1 MKTTELNFKSL
12 SIILSCW
19 CAIGLLH
26 LMTGYLDII
35 RHNKEHV
42 IALSDL
48 VYYLLAYMSWALF
61 SALLFLILSR
71 LFAYR
76 SLSYIV
82 IIYFAGTVLW
92 LPSFFIIDSK
102 LAGWLYDIQTPTA
115 IDLLRN
121 LSTKLVFFYFIVYT
135 LTFIFCAA
143 VIYYQLAKASK
154 KKSLE
159 LEAKHAKTQL
169 MLAELHIRELQSQ
182 LSPHFLFNCL
192 NSISALARSSKTE
205 ELVTAVA
212 QLGELLRFTLE
223 ASQEK
228 LIDIFSEVLFV
239 ENYISLQKLRFENR
253 FTYTIEKNHISG
265 EMCCPPF
272 LLQSLVEHAFTY
284 FVTRT
289 KEMVAIKANIA
300 SDIDNINLTVEVC
313 DSLNALN
320 TEDKSNAFINLKKR
334 LDILYGENLWS
345 LENKFN
351 DNYKVEVTIPLKKID
366 E

>member
-1 MKTTELNFKSL
+1 MKTIELNLKSL

-19 CAIGLLH
+19 CVIGLLH
-26 LMTGYLDII
+26 LMTGYLDMI
-35 RHNKEHV
+35 RHNEEHV
-42 IALSDL
+42 IALSDF
-48 VYYLLAYMSWALF
+48 VYYLLAYMSWAFF

-76 SLSYIV
+76 SLSYFV
-82 IIYFAGTVLW
+82 IIYFAGMLLW

-115 IDLLRN
+115 TNLLRN

-143 VIYYQLAKASK
+143 VIYYQLAKVTK

-192 NSISALARSSKTE
+192 NSISALARSSKIE

-223 ASQEK
+223 ASREK
-228 LIDIFSEVLFV
+228 LIDISSEVSFV
-239 ENYISLQKLRFENR
+239 ENYTNLQKLRFEDR
-253 FTYTIEKNHISG
+253 FNFAIEKEHIPG
-265 EMCCPPF
+265 ELYCPPF
-272 LLQSLVEHAFTY
+272 LLQSLVEHAFTS

-289 KEMVAIKANIA
+289 KDLVSIKANIVRG
-300 SDIDNINLTVEVC
+300 IDKINFTVEIF
-313 DSLNALN
+313 SELKALD
-320 TEDKSNAFINLKKR
+320 TEDKNSAFKNLRKR
-334 LDILYGENLWS
+334 LDILYEKKSWS
-345 LENKFN
+345 LIHKFD
-351 DNYKVEVTIPLKKID
+351 DNYKVEVKIPLKKSD